1 MSIKTGSAAK
11 IKLDN
16 FDDLFGS
23 ATGQDSSMEQILKVP
38 LDDLHTFK
46 NHPFRVTDDEKNG
59 RNNREYSP
67 IWCFGAWHRKVKGR
81 RWL

>member
-46 NHPFRVTDDEKNG
+46 NHPFRVTDDEKMEETTM
-59 RNNREYSP
+59 RSRRRKNRQAE
-67 IWCFGAWHRKVKGR
+67 F
-81 RWL
+81 L

>member
-46 NHPFRVTDDEKNG
+46 NHPFRVTDVG
-59 RNNREYSP
+59 
-67 IWCFGAWHRKVKGR
+67 
-81 RWL
+81 